1 MQTKNLDEIKKELAS
16 IISTVKTRIDLEKR
30 FGVDTITLSKSNKV
44 TSRPLPIPNA
54 VPQIKPIEASVVIKP
69 IKEQI
74 SVSGAGTIVCP
85 PNDSTKISGDQTFMS
100 EKERKSKLLEEI
112 KNEMLA
118 CHKCPLGKTRT
129 NLVFGVGDPMAKL
142 MFVGEAPGRD
152 EDLQGEPFVGR
163 AGQLLTKIIEAIGM
177 KRSNVYIAN
186 VLKCRPPG
194 NRNPLPEEIVLCM
207 PYLIKQIETIQP
219 KVLCALG
226 TFAAQTLLNTKA
238 PVGTLRGKFH
248 EYKGI
253 PMMVTYHPAY
263 LLRNPNDKA
272 KVWDDMKKVRDF
284 LGELSEKDP
293 KNIQN

>member
-1 MQTKNLDEIKKELAS
+1 MGMHMEEIKRELAS
-16 IISTVKTRIDLEKR
+16 IIRAVKTRVEIEKG
-30 FGVDTITLSKSNKV
+30 FGIHTVTLSKPNKAASSPSPNSL
-44 TSRPLPIPNA
+44 TENKPLETPA
-54 VPQIKPIEASVVIKP
+54 VG
-69 IKEQI
+69 EQI
-74 SVSGAGTIVCP
+74 QMMKVEANGC
-85 PNDSTKISGDQTFMS
+85 STNVIAKPLDNQTCV
-100 EKERKSKLLEEI
+100 KERRTQILEELRR
-112 KNEMLA
+112 EMLA

-129 NLVFGVGDPMAKL
+129 NLVFGVGDPTANL

-163 AGQLLTKIIEAIGM
+163 AGQLLTKIIEAIGLN
-177 KRSNVYIAN
+177 RSGVYIAN

-194 NRNPLPEEIVLCM
+194 NRNPLPEEIALCM
-207 PYLIKQIETIQP
+207 PYLLKQIEMIQP

-248 EYKGI
+248 DYKSI

-272 KVWDDMKKVRDF
+272 KVWEDMKKVRDI
-284 LGELSEKDP
+284 LGELTP
-293 KNIQN
+293 KKSNPT

>member
-1 MQTKNLDEIKKELAS
+1 MKKLSELQDAQIHSLDD
-16 IISTVKTRIDLEKR
+16 VKRGLSSLLSSVKARIEMEKG
-30 FGVDTITLSKSNKV
+30 FGVDAFIV
-44 TSRPLPIPNA
+44 TVQKKAVNPALNSPAKIILTETFVATASSGGQTPLN
-54 VPQIKPIEASVVIKP
+54 
-69 IKEQI
+69 KEQI
-74 SVSGAGTIVCP
+74 
-85 PNDSTKISGDQTFMS
+85 Q
-100 EKERKSKLLEEI
+100 LLENLR
-112 KNEMLA
+112 NETVG
-118 CHKCPLGKTRT
+118 CQKCSLSKTRT
-129 NLVFGVGDPMAKL
+129 NLVFGVGNYKAEL

-177 KRSNVYIAN
+177 KRTDVYIAN

-207 PYLIKQIETIQP
+207 PYLIKQIDIIKP

-238 PVGTLRGKFH
+238 PVGTLRGRFH
-248 EYKGI
+248 EYQGI

-272 KVWDDMKKVRDF
+272 KVWEDMKKVRDF
-284 LGELSEKDP
+284 LAGTLSGVITTKSG
-293 KNIQN
+293 

>member
-1 MQTKNLDEIKKELAS
+1 MN
-16 IISTVKTRIDLEKR
+16 
-30 FGVDTITLSKSNKV
+30 
-44 TSRPLPIPNA
+44 
-54 VPQIKPIEASVVIKP
+54 
-69 IKEQI
+69 KEQI
-74 SVSGAGTIVCP
+74 
-85 PNDSTKISGDQTFMS
+85 Q
-100 EKERKSKLLEEI
+100 LLENLR
-112 KNEMLA
+112 NETVG
-118 CHKCPLGKTRT
+118 CQKCSLSKTRT
-129 NLVFGVGDPMAKL
+129 NLVFGVGNHKAEL

-177 KRSNVYIAN
+177 KRTDVYIAN

-207 PYLIKQIETIQP
+207 PYLIKQIDIIKP

-238 PVGTLRGKFH
+238 PVGTLRGRFH
-248 EYKGI
+248 EYQGI

-272 KVWDDMKKVRDF
+272 KVWEDMKKVRDF
-284 LGELSEKDP
+284 LAGTLSGVITTKSG
-293 KNIQN
+293 

>member
-1 MQTKNLDEIKKELAS
+1 MDEIRRELAS
-16 IISTVKTRIDLEKR
+16 ILNAVKTRIDLEKR
-30 FGVDTITLSKSNKV
+30 FGVDTITLSQSNKAI
-44 TSRPLPIPNA
+44 SQSLPKV
-54 VPQIKPIEASVVIKP
+54 VPQIKPIEVAVVIKP
-69 IKEQI
+69 IKEHI
-74 SVSGAGTIVCP
+74 SASWAGTNVCP
-85 PNDSTKISGDQTFMS
+85 PNDSIKISGDQTFMG
-100 EKERKSKLLEEI
+100 EKERKIKLLEEL

-129 NLVFGVGDPMAKL
+129 NLVFGVGDPMARL

-163 AGQLLTKIIEAIGM
+163 AGQLLTKIIEAIGL
-177 KRSNVYIAN
+177 KRSDVYIAN
-186 VLKCRPPG
+186 VLKCRPPE

-207 PYLIKQIETIQP
+207 PYLIKQIEVIQP

-284 LGELSEKDP
+284 LGELSGKDL
-293 KNIQN
+293 KM

>member
-1 MQTKNLDEIKKELAS
+1 MEL
-16 IISTVKTRIDLEKR
+16 
-30 FGVDTITLSKSNKV
+30 
-44 TSRPLPIPNA
+44 
-54 VPQIKPIEASVVIKP
+54 SVVGKQICMVEMETGTNGRSSNVKVKP
-69 IKEQI
+69 
-74 SVSGAGTIVCP
+74 P
-85 PNDSTKISGDQTFMS
+85 GDQTFMN
-100 EKERKSKLLEEI
+100 EKEKRIQLLE
-112 KNEMLA
+112 KLKSEMLT

-129 NLVFGVGDPMAKL
+129 NLVFGVGNPMANL

-163 AGQLLTKIIEAIGM
+163 AGQLLTRIIEAIGL
-177 KRSNVYIAN
+177 KRSDVYIAN

-207 PYLIKQIETIQP
+207 PYLIKQIGIIQP

-248 EYKGI
+248 DYNGI
-253 PMMVTYHPAY
+253 PMMVTFHPAY

-272 KVWDDMKKVRDF
+272 KVWEDMKKVRDL
-284 LGELSEKDP
+284 LGELIKKDP
-293 KNIQN
+293 

>member
-1 MQTKNLDEIKKELAS
+1 MYVDEIKKELAS
-16 IISTVKTRIDLEKR
+16 IISAVKARIEIEKG
-30 FGVDTITLSKSNKV
+30 FGIDTIFLSKQDRV
-44 TSRPLPIPNA
+44 TNTPSLNP
-54 VPQIKPIEASVVIKP
+54 VTESKPIETRTVSEQIQMVKVGANGCSPNVTIKP
-69 IKEQI
+69 L
-74 SVSGAGTIVCP
+74 
-85 PNDSTKISGDQTFMS
+85 GDQTSMS
-100 EKERKSKLLEEI
+100 EKERRIQILEGLRS
-112 KNEMLA
+112 EMLV

-129 NLVFGVGDPMAKL
+129 NLVFGVGNPMATL

-163 AGQLLTKIIEAIGM
+163 AGQLLTKIIEAIGL
-177 KRSNVYIAN
+177 KRSDVYIAN

-194 NRNPLPEEIVLCM
+194 NRNPLPEEIILCM
-207 PYLIKQIETIQP
+207 PYLIKQIEIIQP

-293 KNIQN
+293 K

>member
-1 MQTKNLDEIKKELAS
+1 
-16 IISTVKTRIDLEKR
+16 
-30 FGVDTITLSKSNKV
+30 
-44 TSRPLPIPNA
+44 
-54 VPQIKPIEASVVIKP
+54 
-69 IKEQI
+69 
-74 SVSGAGTIVCP
+74 
-85 PNDSTKISGDQTFMS
+85 
-100 EKERKSKLLEEI
+100 
-112 KNEMLA
+112 MLA

-163 AGQLLTKIIEAIGM
+163 AGQLLTKIIEAIGW
-177 KRSNVYIAN
+177 KRSDVYIAN
-186 VLKCRPPG
+186 VLKCRPPE

-272 KVWDDMKKVRDF
+272 KVWDDIKRYGIFWQVNYP
-284 LGELSEKDP
+284 EKIRKF
-293 KNIQN
+293 KNSKEKSSLTNARRVNNNTRIKTRRPIL

>member
-100 EKERKSKLLEEI
+100 EKERKTKLLEEI

-186 VLKCRPPG
+186 VPSGG
-194 NRNPLPEEIVLCM
+194 NRPM
-207 PYLIKQIETIQP
+207 H
-219 KVLCALG
+219 ALSH
-226 TFAAQTLLNTKA
+226 QTN
-238 PVGTLRGKFH
+238 
-248 EYKGI
+248 
-253 PMMVTYHPAY
+253 
-263 LLRNPNDKA
+263 
-272 KVWDDMKKVRDF
+272 
-284 LGELSEKDP
+284 
-293 KNIQN
+293 

>member
-1 MQTKNLDEIKKELAS
+1 MEKGFG
-16 IISTVKTRIDLEKR
+16 IDI
-30 FGVDTITLSKSNKV
+30 ITLSKPNNVINLS
-44 TSRPLPIPNA
+44 SQAPLAEDKCTGNPFELESIR
-54 VPQIKPIEASVVIKP
+54 
-69 IKEQI
+69 EQ
-74 SVSGAGTIVCP
+74 VCM
-85 PNDSTKISGDQTFMS
+85 D
-100 EKERKSKLLEEI
+100 EKERRMKLLE
-112 KNEMLA
+112 KLRQEMLV
-118 CHKCPLGKTRT
+118 CHKCPLDKTRT
-129 NLVFGVGDPMAKL
+129 NLVFGVGNPMADL

-163 AGQLLTKIIEAIGM
+163 AGQLLNKIIKAIDM
-177 KRSNVYIAN
+177 DRSDVYIAN

-207 PYLIKQIETIQP
+207 PYLIKQIEIIKP

-253 PMMVTYHPAY
+253 PFMVTFHPAY

-272 KVWDDMKKVRDF
+272 KVWEDMKKVRDR
-284 LGELSEKDP
+284 LHELRGDSKA
-293 KNIQN
+293 

>member
-1 MQTKNLDEIKKELAS
+1 
-16 IISTVKTRIDLEKR
+16 
-30 FGVDTITLSKSNKV
+30 
-44 TSRPLPIPNA
+44 
-54 VPQIKPIEASVVIKP
+54 
-69 IKEQI
+69 
-74 SVSGAGTIVCP
+74 
-85 PNDSTKISGDQTFMS
+85 MS
-100 EKERKSKLLEEI
+100 
-112 KNEMLA
+112 
-118 CHKCPLGKTRT
+118 PLGKTRT

-142 MFVGEAPGRD
+142 MFVGEALGRD

-163 AGQLLTKIIEAIGM
+163 AGQLLTKIIEAISM
-177 KRSNVYIAN
+177 KRSDVYIAN
-186 VLKCRPPG
+186 VLKCRPPE

-207 PYLIKQIETIQP
+207 PYLIKQIEIIQP

-226 TFAAQTLLNTKA
+226 TFAAQTLLSTKA

-284 LGELSEKDP
+284 WQVNYPEKTRKFKNSKEKNNLTNAMWVNNNAPIKHEDRFFSQIQFIVVLSWLTFYLFHIIFQLKYEGLIIIEKAP
-293 KNIQN
+293 

>member
-1 MQTKNLDEIKKELAS
+1 MSLDKIKKELAS
-16 IISTVKTRIDLEKR
+16 IIGTLKARLEIEKGFGIDTVP
-30 FGVDTITLSKSNKV
+30 LSKPTKIVDMLSPKLPQGIKTIE
-44 TSRPLPIPNA
+44 TSGA
-54 VPQIKPIEASVVIKP
+54 IKPIH
-69 IKEQI
+69 EQTNI
-74 SVSGAGTIVCP
+74 TRGGANSRLPDMMAEPFG
-85 PNDSTKISGDQTFMS
+85 NQTFKS
-100 EKERKSKLLEEI
+100 EKERRIQLLEELRQ
-112 KNEMLA
+112 KTLT

-129 NLVFGVGDPMAKL
+129 NLVFGVGNPMADL

-163 AGQLLTKIIEAIGM
+163 AGQLLTKIIEAIGLR
-177 KRSNVYIAN
+177 RSDVYIAN

-194 NRNPLPEEIVLCM
+194 NRNPLPEEILLCM
-207 PYLIKQIETIQP
+207 PYLIKQIEIIQP

-272 KVWDDMKKVRDF
+272 KVWDDMKKVRDY
-284 LGELSEKDP
+284 LNELSGKDS
-293 KNIQN
+293 KG

>member
-1 MQTKNLDEIKKELAS
+1 MHMDEIKKELAS
-16 IISTVKTRIDLEKR
+16 IIVTVKTRIDLEKR
-30 FGVDTITLSKSNKV
+30 FGIDTITLSKSNKV
-44 TSRPLPIPNA
+44 TSRPLPNA
-54 VPQIKPIEASVVIKP
+54 VPQIKPIGATVVIKP
-69 IKEQI
+69 IGQQI
-74 SVSGAGTIVCP
+74 SLLEVGTSVCP
-85 PNDSTKISGDQTFMS
+85 PSDSIKISDDQTFMG
-100 EKERKSKLLEEI
+100 EKERKIKLLEELRG
-112 KNEMLA
+112 EMLV

-152 EDLQGEPFVGR
+152 EDIQGEPFVGR
-163 AGQLLTKIIEAIGM
+163 AGQLLTKIIEAIGW
-177 KRSNVYIAN
+177 KRSDVYIAN
-186 VLKCRPPG
+186 VLKCRPPE

-207 PYLIKQIETIQP
+207 PYLIKQIEIIQP

-284 LGELSEKDP
+284 LNELSGKDS
-293 KNIQN
+293 KI

>member
-1 MQTKNLDEIKKELAS
+1 MQTKNLDEIRRELTS
-16 IISTVKTRIDLEKR
+16 IISAVKTRIDMEKR
-30 FGVDTITLSKSNKV
+30 FGVDTIILSKSNRVASLSLPNTV
-44 TSRPLPIPNA
+44 T
-54 VPQIKPIEASVVIKP
+54 QIKTIETHDAKKSIGK
-69 IKEQI
+69 
-74 SVSGAGTIVCP
+74 
-85 PNDSTKISGDQTFMS
+85 KITMSAVAANGYLPDNVLKTSGDQTSMR

-152 EDLQGEPFVGR
+152 EDLQGELFVGR
-163 AGQLLTKIIEAIGM
+163 AGQLLTKIIEAIGW
-177 KRSNVYIAN
+177 KRSDVYIAN
-186 VLKCRPPG
+186 VLKCRPPE

-207 PYLIKQIETIQP
+207 PYLIKQIEIIQP

-226 TFAAQTLLNTKA
+226 TSAAQTLLNTKA

-272 KVWDDMKKVRDF
+272 KVWDDIKKVRDF
-284 LGELSEKDP
+284 LAGELSGKDS
-293 KNIQN
+293 KI